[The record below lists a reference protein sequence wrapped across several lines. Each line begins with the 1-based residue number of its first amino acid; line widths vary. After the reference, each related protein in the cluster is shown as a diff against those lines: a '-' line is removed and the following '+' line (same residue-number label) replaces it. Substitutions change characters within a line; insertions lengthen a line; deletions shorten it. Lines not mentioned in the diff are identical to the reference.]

1 MAILYHFMVSDCQL
15 WPMGV
20 PNCWE
25 FHTISE
31 SAKGRGVGLEAPGPD
46 PPEFLQA
53 AYMVWDF

>member
-1 MAILYHFMVSDCQL
+1 MVSDCQL